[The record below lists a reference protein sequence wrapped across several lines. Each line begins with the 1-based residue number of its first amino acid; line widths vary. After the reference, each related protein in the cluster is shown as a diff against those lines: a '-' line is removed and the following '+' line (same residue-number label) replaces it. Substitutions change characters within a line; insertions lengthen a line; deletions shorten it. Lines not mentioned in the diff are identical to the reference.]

1 MEKTHIIKF
10 TTGCHQAEVL
20 QVEHQNNLITGVNST
35 IFLGIE
41 LDTNISWKNHILKL
55 IPKLSGV
62 CYLIR
67 ALYSSC
73 SLQTLK
79 LVYYAYF
86 HSVMECGIAFWGNS
100 TDSKKIF
107 LQQKKIIGIIT
118 GSTPRSS
125 CRRLFRKLG
134 ILTLTSQFI
143 LALMRFL
150 SSNLEIYKFNT
161 SVHDINTSNKQKL
174 YKPNVRLSALSVG
187 CQLQ

>member
-10 TTGCHQAEVL
+10 TTRCHQAEVL
-20 QVEHQNNLITGVNST
+20 QVEYQNNLITGVNST
-35 IFLGIE
+35 KFLGIE

-67 ALYSSC
+67 TLYSSC

-86 HSVMECGIAFWGNS
+86 HSVMDYGIAFWGNS

-118 GSTPRSS
+118 GSNPGTS
-125 CRRLFRKLG
+125 CRTVPWAANTDFNFPVY
-134 ILTLTSQFI
+134 ISFDEIFI
-143 LALMRFL
+143 VKPR
-150 SSNLEIYKFNT
+150 NL
-161 SVHDINTSNKQKL
+161 
-174 YKPNVRLSALSVG
+174 
-187 CQLQ
+187 